1 MSSNDAPLCPP
12 PDPNPHAP
20 SFAVPAGATDC
31 HAHVFG
37 PASRYPYQDNRSYTP
52 PDAPLSQ
59 LRAMHKALG
68 IQRLVVVAAS
78 VHGTNNNPVLDAVAA
93 DPENLRGIATVGAD
107 IGDQELARLKDGG
120 IRGIRV
126 NLVDKGG
133 NPFGSLDAL
142 GGIAERIRDL
152 GFHIELLVHVESF
165 PELRALAKRIC
176 VPLSVGHIGYTKAA
190 AGGIAHPGY
199 QEFLAL
205 LRDGYFWVKLTGP
218 SRISAHRQRS
228 LFRRRGHGQG
238 RDRGGAGPCCVGIGL
253 AARHAGEANA
263 ERRRSP
269 GCARAMGARR
279 SPSPA
284 HSGRQPGAPVWICLN
299 AFVAGA
305 FK

>member
-12 PDPNPHAP
+12 PDANPHAP
-20 SFAVPAGATDC
+20 GFTIPPGAADC

-37 PASRYPYQDNRSYTP
+37 PASRYPYQGNRSYTP

-59 LRAMHKALG
+59 LRAMHRTLG
-68 IQRLVVVAAS
+68 ILRLVLVQAS
-78 VHGTNNNPVLDAVAA
+78 VYGTDNNAILDAVAT
-93 DPENLRGIATVGAD
+93 DPKNLRGIATVTEAVSD
-107 IGDQELARLKDGG
+107 KELARLKDGG

-142 GGIAERIRDL
+142 AGIAERIRDL

-165 PELRALAKRIC
+165 PDLRALAKSVC
-176 VPLSVGHIGYTKAA
+176 VPMSVGHIGYTKAA

-218 SRISAHRQRS
+218 TRISAHDRFPFSDITPMARAVITAAPDRVVWGSDWPHVMQFKPMPNDGDLLDALADWAPDAAQRQRI
-228 LFRRRGHGQG
+228 LV
-238 RDRGGAGPCCVGIGL
+238 DN
-253 AARHAGEANA
+253 AARLYG
-263 ERRRSP
+263 
-269 GCARAMGARR
+269 
-279 SPSPA
+279 
-284 HSGRQPGAPVWICLN
+284 
-299 AFVAGA
+299 FT
-305 FK
+305 

>member
-1 MSSNDAPLCPP
+1 M
-12 PDPNPHAP
+12 
-20 SFAVPAGATDC
+20 
-31 HAHVFG
+31 
-37 PASRYPYQDNRSYTP
+37 
-52 PDAPLSQ
+52 
-59 LRAMHKALG
+59 
-68 IQRLVVVAAS
+68 
-78 VHGTNNNPVLDAVAA
+78 
-93 DPENLRGIATVGAD
+93 RGIATVGAD

-190 AGGIAHPGY
+190 AGGVDHPGY

-218 SRISAHRQRS
+218 SRISALDRVPYSDVAAMAKAVIAAAPDRVVWGSDWPHVMQVKPMPNDGD
-228 LFRRRGHGQG
+228 LLDALAQWAPDAAQRRRILV
-238 RDRGGAGPCCVGIGL
+238 DNP
-253 AARHAGEANA
+253 ARLYGFA
-263 ERRRSP
+263 
-269 GCARAMGARR
+269 
-279 SPSPA
+279 
-284 HSGRQPGAPVWICLN
+284 
-299 AFVAGA
+299 
-305 FK
+305 

>member
-1 MSSNDAPLCPP
+1 MSIDAPLCPP

-20 SFAVPAGATDC
+20 SFAVPVGATDC

-176 VPLSVGHIGYTKAA
+176 VPLSVGHIGYTKVA
-190 AGGIAHPGY
+190 AGGLDHPGY

-218 SRISAHRQRS
+218 SRISAHDSVPYSDVAAMAKAVIAAAPDRVVWGSDWPHVMQVKPMPNDGD
-228 LFRRRGHGQG
+228 LLDALAQWAPDAAQRRRILV
-238 RDRGGAGPCCVGIGL
+238 DNP
-253 AARHAGEANA
+253 ARLYGF
-263 ERRRSP
+263 
-269 GCARAMGARR
+269 G
-279 SPSPA
+279 
-284 HSGRQPGAPVWICLN
+284 
-299 AFVAGA
+299 
-305 FK
+305 